1 MNFKKENNIKYI
13 YLILLVILSACV
25 TTYTPKK
32 VLPPIPPKP
41 QCLPNSFNEV
51 KFDTS
56 SRNQTHFKIE
66 KVRGMDSPKNE
77 WALNFFDA
85 DKILFTY
92 GNDNKQE
99 FREYTFVTP
108 TVLSSGPIVK
118 AIDEGPYGIASVYNN
133 TIYFVA
139 EIDFLTENTQKEYDD
154 LASKK
159 GEKTRIPLKFTPGK
173 SRIFKANIQDR
184 TMSNVSQ
191 LNSGNELGIYDWEAH
206 PAVSPNGKVLFFAST
221 RMSEDNGTQIFFSS
235 LDKNGEL
242 EKIQNLE
249 IANTP
254 CDEFSPFISK
264 DGKRLYFSSNGHS
277 TVGGYDIFY
286 CDIDNNFW
294 NTLDPKFISN
304 PINIG
309 KPVNT
314 ESDELFPSSPEDP
327 SKLLY
332 YSSDQSGNF
341 DIFVLYQ
348 NTREKIDIGEG
359 LKQIDKNIEIKVPEP
374 EVIKEPEIK
383 FEEKKEVKIESKPIV
398 KSYFS
403 VAGLVKDG
411 KDVPLQ
417 NIDVKVRK
425 QGEERVSYETKTN
438 KLGEYELSLEKGVGY
453 EVRAQDDK
461 HFYDTY
467 YISKEETERNET
479 LKKEFI
485 LDQSLDLRLNFPYD
499 IYDKPYDNI
508 IDENG
513 LETNKN
519 WVKEVDEVAKNIIE
533 RIDYIDAIILTGHTD
548 LQGSQDYNYTL
559 GLNRAKFVYEELI
572 KRGIPKKKIQFKSVG
587 KLEPLEKKNLE
598 PEEYYARRLRRVN
611 VEIINKKK

>member
-1 MNFKKENNIKYI
+1 M
-13 YLILLVILSACV
+13 SACV

-32 VLPPIPPKP
+32 VLPPLPAKP

-77 WALNFFDA
+77 WALNFFDE
-85 DKILFTY
+85 DKVLFTY

-99 FREYTFVTP
+99 FREYTFITP
-108 TVLSSGPIVK
+108 TLLSSGPVIK
-118 AIDEGPYGIASVYNN
+118 AIDEGPYGVSSVFKDI
-133 TIYFVA
+133 IYFSA
-139 EIDFLTENTQKEYDD
+139 EIDFLTDKIHSEYDA
-154 LASKK
+154 LASKR
-159 GEKTRIPLKFTPGK
+159 GESTRIPLKFTPGK

-184 TMSNVSQ
+184 TITNVTT
-191 LNSGNELGIYDWEAH
+191 LNAGNELGIYDWEAH
-206 PAVSPNGKVLFFAST
+206 PAISPNGKVLFFSST
-221 RMSEDNGTQIFFSS
+221 RKSNDNGTQIYFAS

-242 EKIQNLE
+242 ENIKNLD
-249 IANTP
+249 IVNTP
-254 CDEFSPFISK
+254 CDEFSPYMSN

-286 CDIDNNFW
+286 CNIDNNFW
-294 NTLDPKFISN
+294 NTLDTKFISN
-304 PINIG
+304 PINVG

-314 ESDELFPSSPEDP
+314 EDDELFPSSPEDP

-332 YSSDQSGNF
+332 YSSDQNGNF

-359 LKQIDKNIEIKVPEP
+359 LKQKDKNIEIRITEP

-383 FEEKKEVKIESKPIV
+383 IEEKIVEEKKEVKIESIPIT
-398 KSYFS
+398 KTYFS

-411 KDVPLQ
+411 NNVPLQ

-438 KLGEYELSLEKGVGY
+438 KLGEYELSLEKGIGY

-467 YISKEETERNET
+467 YISKEETKSNENI
-479 LKKEFI
+479 KKEFI

-508 IDENG
+508 IDEQG
-513 LETNKN
+513 LETNKS
-519 WVKEVDEVAKNIIE
+519 WVKEIDEVAKNIIE
-533 RIDYIDAIILTGHTD
+533 RIDYIKIINLTGHTD

-559 GLNRAKFVYEELI
+559 GLNRAKFVYQELI
-572 KRGIPKKKIQFKSVG
+572 KRGVPKKKLQFKSVG
-587 KLEPLEKKNLE
+587 KLEPLQAKKLE
-598 PEEYYARRLRRVN
+598 PEEYYSRRLRRVN
-611 VEIINKKK
+611 LEIINK